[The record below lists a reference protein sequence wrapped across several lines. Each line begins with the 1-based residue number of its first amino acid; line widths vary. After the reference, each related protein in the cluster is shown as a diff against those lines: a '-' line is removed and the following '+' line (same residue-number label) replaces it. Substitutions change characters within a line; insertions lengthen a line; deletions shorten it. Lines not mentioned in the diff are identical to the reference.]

1 MGLGEREGD
10 RPEFGYAQGA
20 AVVDREGPGRRG
32 DPQGPAE
39 GEPKEFG
46 QKDGRFVVEG
56 GGDGKPFSLA
66 CTIGDQAAAL
76 EEVRLYREALAA
88 VGFRAE
94 QDLEDDKTLD
104 VWVS

>member
-1 MGLGEREGD
+1 MWTERD
-10 RPEFGYAQGA
+10 R
-20 AVVDREGPGRRG
+20 D
-32 DPQGPAE
+32 AE
-39 GEPKEFG
+39 EIRKVLRKANHKEFG